1 METADD
7 TYTSSNRRA
16 HLQQSLIPHLRTW
29 GELIWDETAG
39 ASAGG
44 GVSQVMVYKNKF
56 AVWFTAVGM

>member
-7 TYTSSNRRA
+7 TYTSSNRHA

-44 GVSQVMVYKNKF
+44 GCQVMVYKNKF
-56 AVWFTAVGM
+56 VVWFTAVGM

>member
-16 HLQQSLIPHLRTW
+16 HLQQCLIPHLRTW
-29 GELIWDETAG
+29 EIWGETVG

-56 AVWFTAVGM
+56 VVWFTAVGM